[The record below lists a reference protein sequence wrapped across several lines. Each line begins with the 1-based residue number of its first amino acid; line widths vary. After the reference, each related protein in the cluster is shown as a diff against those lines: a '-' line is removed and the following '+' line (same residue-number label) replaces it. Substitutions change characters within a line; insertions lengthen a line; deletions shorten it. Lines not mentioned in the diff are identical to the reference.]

1 MNYTE
6 GVWYV
11 TCKWRLVVVISSLL
25 ALLPITHWSHSTVPW
40 PGVMLLPCIRHT
52 VSSVQVQCP
61 HCVWCPGAA
70 ITGLHIGNIS
80 RWSQTRSGIPGT
92 RHCGYIIWKG
102 WTGPTAEI
110 FMEYPEIPTQSYIDL
125 VGVVAVA
132 NCLKVNQEQ
141 QSPIKRTTLHG
152 ASCHC
157 LFWADIEVPSHC
169 SSFPC
174 RVPVRHPAARL
185 ERVGHHTTNIQ
196 GE

>member
-1 MNYTE
+1 MICDMQMAAGCCYFLIT
-6 GVWYV
+6 GI
-11 TCKWRLVVVISSLL
+11 TPHHPLITLHCPMAGGHVI
-25 ALLPITHWSHSTVPW
+25 ALHPSHS
-40 PGVMLLPCIRHT
+40 
-52 VSSVQVQCP
+52 VQCP
-61 HCVWCPGAA
+61 VSTLCLVSRCRYHWSP
-70 ITGLHIGNIS
+70 HGNIS

-157 LFWADIEVPSHC
+157 LF
-169 SSFPC
+169 
-174 RVPVRHPAARL
+174 
-185 ERVGHHTTNIQ
+185 
-196 GE
+196 

>member
-1 MNYTE
+1 MWHADGGWLLLFPHYWHYSPSPIDHIPLSH
-6 GVWYV
+6 GRGSCYCPASV
-11 TCKWRLVVVISSLL
+11 TQCPLSS
-25 ALLPITHWSHSTVPW
+25 
-40 PGVMLLPCIRHT
+40 
-52 VSSVQVQCP
+52 VQCP

-80 RWSQTRSGIPGT
+80 RWSQTSSGIPGT

-110 FMEYPEIPTQSYIDL
+110 FIEYLEIPTQSYIDL

-157 LFWADIEVPSHC
+157 LFWADIEVPAHC
-169 SSFPC
+169 FSFPC